1 MDERELK
8 GLILEW
14 IKKVDEK
21 DKVQDDIEGLN
32 FGLYESSKGYCMY
45 LIGAKFYDEE
55 DDDWACNEDFR
66 PIDKYLKAL
75 PINKEISYAGVIDS
89 VVKII
94 KNIIKENSYL
104 DLFKVKHITTG
115 FDNGELYIIK

>member
-14 IKKVDEK
+14 VRKIDKT

-55 DDDWACNEDFR
+55 DDDWACDEDFR
-66 PIDKYLKAL
+66 PTDKYLKAL
-75 PINKEISYAGVIDS
+75 PISNEINCAEVIDS
-89 VVKII
+89 VIKII
-94 KNIIKENSYL
+94 KDIIYENCYI
-104 DLFKVKHITTG
+104 DLFRVKHITTG